1 MLISNVPNS
10 IRPSPN
16 STHSESNV
24 LKNTTPVIDHPSN
37 RTDSVSIS
45 DTAKML
51 STNET
56 IFNRTA
62 DEIDDMQKAGGFV
75 NTMAYLSPKEKQ
87 LYNELVSSGNTL
99 ALQGLSLIAMSR
111 VGSEDA
117 EVTLPNG
124 KSFNPNRTEIT
135 PDNIQNLFKLMFVD
149 KTGDSQRSFDAL
161 ASFLNKRENS

>member
-1 MLISNVPNS
+1 MIISNAPNS

-24 LKNTTPVIDHPSN
+24 SKKTTQVIDHPSN

-99 ALQGLSLIAMSR
+99 AIQGMSLIAMSR
-111 VGSEDA
+111 VGSKNTEI
-117 EVTLPNG
+117 TLPNG
-124 KSFNPNRTEIT
+124 RSFDPNRTEIT
-135 PDNIQNLFKLMFVD
+135 SDNIQNLFKLMFID
-149 KTGDSQRSFDAL
+149 ESGESQRSFDAL
-161 ASFLNKRENS
+161 TSFLNKRENS